1 MLRELWELERESKLS
16 SSPEGD
22 DSRSDRPLLVPHHL
36 LGVPAASD
44 SAGLWCTSHPP
55 GSVADGVCGTAIL
68 RLKSKNGMLC
78 PFLSFV
84 MVCLPF
90 SRPKLVPQSTRV
102 HPNQLYLIWIQ
113 GVLSSLSGPFAS
125 ALHGVDIAKS
135 CALLDS
141 LSVAPTPAVPGLHAD
156 SKNRNDDGTNER
168 KFNVWEPTTSKHKS
182 N

>member
-55 GSVADGVCGTAIL
+55 GSVADGVCGTAVL

-113 GVLSSLSGPFAS
+113 GVLSSFSGPFAS

-135 CALLDS
+135 CALRDS
-141 LSVAPTPAVPGLHAD
+141 LSVAPTAGSPWLARRFKK
-156 SKNRNDDGTNER
+156 SKRRWTKNR
-168 KFNVWEPTTSKHKS
+168 
-182 N
+182 